1 MENQDNELNR
11 LEDAVARTEVIK
23 APSQYLH
30 TFGITKLH
38 YYLVTEPSY
47 LELVKGPSEAV
58 VREGDVI
65 ASIPVVVTPTYMTHL
80 EGFGEEAYQY
90 FEELK
95 RSYGPNA
102 PGLLYRY
109 ANQLGGTEIVEGTAL
124 DVAQRISG
132 RTHEQGETLSAVIKG
147 VDDLWDVSLLKFIY
161 EYTMASISSNL
172 GAMRRGGLLSTSEVN
187 GVPTGALRRIET
199 LFDDVRKGGD
209 PGILKRELD
218 RWELYHVFEDK
229 FLDLFRK

>member
-1 MENQDNELNR
+1 MNR
-11 LEDAVARTEVIK
+11 LEDAVARTEVVK
-23 APSQYLH
+23 APSQYLD

-58 VREGDVI
+58 VREGDVT
-65 ASIPVVVTPTYMTHL
+65 ASMPVVVTPTYMTHL
-80 EGFGEEAYQY
+80 DGFGEEAYEY

-95 RSYGPNA
+95 RSYGPNT

-109 ANQLGGTEIVEGTAL
+109 SNQLGGTEIVEGTAL
-124 DVAQRISG
+124 DVAQRIGG
-132 RTHEQGETLSAVIKG
+132 RTREQGETLSVVIKG

-161 EYTMASISSNL
+161 EYTMASISSNV
-172 GAMRRGGLLSTSEVN
+172 GALRRGGLLSSDVN
-187 GVPTGALRRIET
+187 GVPTAALRRIEA

-209 PGILKRELD
+209 PYVLKRELD

>member
-1 MENQDNELNR
+1 MQDRENALNR
-11 LEDAVARTEVIK
+11 LEDAVARTEVVK
-23 APSQYLH
+23 APSQYLD

-58 VREGDVI
+58 VREGDVT
-65 ASIPVVVTPTYMTHL
+65 ASMPVVVTPTYMTHL
-80 EGFGEEAYQY
+80 DGFGEEAYEY

-95 RSYGPNA
+95 RSYGPNT

-109 ANQLGGTEIVEGTAL
+109 SNQLGGTEIVEGTAL
-124 DVAQRISG
+124 DVAQRIGG
-132 RTHEQGETLSAVIKG
+132 RTREQGETLSVVIKG

-161 EYTMASISSNL
+161 EYTMASISSNV
-172 GAMRRGGLLSTSEVN
+172 GALRRGGLLSSDVN
-187 GVPTGALRRIET
+187 GVPTAALRRIEA

-209 PGILKRELD
+209 PYVLKRELD

>member
-1 MENQDNELNR
+1 MEDRDNPLNR
-11 LEDAVARTEVIK
+11 LEDAAARTEIIK

-47 LELVKGPSEAV
+47 LELVKGPAEAV
-58 VREGDVI
+58 VREGDVT
-65 ASIPVVVTPTYMTHL
+65 ASMPVVVTPTYMTHL
-80 EGFGEEAYQY
+80 DGFGEEAYQY

-95 RSYGPNA
+95 RSYGPNT

-109 ANQLGGTEIVEGTAL
+109 SNQLGGTEIVEGTAL
-124 DVAQRISG
+124 DVAQRISE
-132 RTHEQGETLSAVIKG
+132 RTREQGETLSVVIKG

-161 EYTMASISSNL
+161 DYTMASISSNVAAL
-172 GAMRRGGLLSTSEVN
+172 TRGGLLSTSEVN
-187 GVPTGALRRIET
+187 GVPTGALKLIET
-199 LFDDVRKGGD
+199 LFYDVKKGGD
-209 PGILKRELD
+209 PGLLKRELD
-218 RWELYHVFEDK
+218 RWELYDVFEDK